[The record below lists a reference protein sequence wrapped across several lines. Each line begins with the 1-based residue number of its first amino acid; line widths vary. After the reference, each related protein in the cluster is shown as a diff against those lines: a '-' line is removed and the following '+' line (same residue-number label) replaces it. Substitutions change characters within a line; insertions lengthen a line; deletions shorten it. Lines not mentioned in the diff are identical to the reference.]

1 MTGRDDMQPQAP
13 CEPRLDLVLRPHR
26 SLSPRGF
33 WLLMGLLA
41 GVSFVAGM
49 VFWWVGAWPVVGFL
63 GLDVVLI
70 YVAFRL
76 SYARAREFEHI
87 RLTADTLTIERAS
100 HAGTRRVELQPYWLR
115 VELIEK
121 SGRTGRLLLA
131 SHGRSHTVGAFLAPS
146 ERAQLATLLRTAIAD
161 LRRPA

>member
-1 MTGRDDMQPQAP
+1 MTGHEAAREPQ
-13 CEPRLDLVLRPHR
+13 LDLILRPHR

-41 GVSFVAGM
+41 GVSFAAGV

-76 SYARAREFEHI
+76 SYASAREFERI
-87 RLTADTLTIERAS
+87 RLTADTLTIEQAS

-121 SGRTGRLLLA
+121 PGRPSRLVLT
-131 SHGRSHTVGAFLAPS
+131 SHGRSHMIGAFLAPS
-146 ERAQLATLLRTAIAD
+146 ERAQLALLLRAA
-161 LRRPA
+161 LAEQRGSA